1 MKIKV
6 LGTGCAKC
14 KKLESNVKQAVDELQ
29 LDAEV
34 LKEEDIMKIMGYGI
48 SLTPGLVVDEKVVMN
63 GRVPTVS
70 QIKELLSEKT

>member
-14 KKLESNVKQAVDELQ
+14 KKLESNVKQAVEELQ

-34 LKEEDIMKIMGYGI
+34 VKEEDIMKIMGYGI
-48 SLTPGLVVDEKVVMN
+48 SLTPGLVVDEKVFMS
-63 GRVPTVS
+63 GRVPTVT